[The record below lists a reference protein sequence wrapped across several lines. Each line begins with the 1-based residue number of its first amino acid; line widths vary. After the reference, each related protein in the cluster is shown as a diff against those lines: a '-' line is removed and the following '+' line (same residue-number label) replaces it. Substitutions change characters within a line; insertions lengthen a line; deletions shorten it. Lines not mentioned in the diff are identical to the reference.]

1 MKKYIISE
9 RTRDELLALLRV
21 LLEKAAMD
29 ANDKKVD
36 ADTRKLA
43 RKMCMTFLD
52 LQGDLLYADGGEE
65 VNEW

>member
-9 RTRDELLALLRV
+9 RTRDELLTLLRV
-21 LLEKAAMD
+21 LLEKAATD

-36 ADTRKLA
+36 TDTRKLA
-43 RKMCMTFLD
+43 SRICMTLLD

-65 VNEW
+65 LEE